1 MTDSTPGPVDAPEK
15 RTSIGTPTFTALP
28 RDGWFF
34 LLGLLTFWFVFNG
47 PPVREIGG
55 FDLTLGLEG
64 PASSNPW
71 KWAGGLLLIALVVW
85 GERRGLA
92 SLLITK
98 PSGKDIEWAF
108 YAFGGVMAW
117 SWIASL
123 ISPQEDNA
131 GVAIIS
137 NMSVAGVVLLI
148 ITAAVTEEL
157 VYRGYLQERLGSLL
171 RSRWIGAAV
180 SLAIFIAP
188 HIVFFGPTWLF
199 HQLVGSL
206 ALVAS
211 RSSAATSSRRCSC
224 TCSSTRR
231 FSSPPCW
238 PSCRRT
244 AYDLLPDQDQ
254 LSERC
259 RASHVWFTI
268 ALLTASR

>member
-171 RSRWIGAAV
+171 QSRWIGAAV

-206 ALVAS
+206 ALVAFTLI
-211 RSSAATSSRRCSC
+211 RRNLVATM
-224 TCSSTRR
+224 
-231 FSSPPCW
+231 
-238 PSCRRT
+238 
-244 AYDLLPDQDQ
+244 LL
-254 LSERC
+254 
-259 RASHVWFTI
+259 H
-268 ALLTASR
+268 LLVNTPILIPTVLAKL